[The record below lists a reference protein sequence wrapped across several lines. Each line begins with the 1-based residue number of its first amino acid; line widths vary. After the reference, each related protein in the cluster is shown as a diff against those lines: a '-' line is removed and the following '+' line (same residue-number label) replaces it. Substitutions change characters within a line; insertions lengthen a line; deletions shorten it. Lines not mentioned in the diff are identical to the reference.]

1 MILKKKMSQLQTQ
14 YEEKLARLKMTPF
27 DNKINNNQNTNT
39 DFDNQCQI
47 HLEHLKQISNA
58 LDQSSLRSN
67 SQSVLQTAFTQVNQ
81 LQRLHHLALDQQR
94 KDFSQNYQTQFQ
106 NLQKSQTEQMET
118 ILQQAELRNQQQ
130 SIEIKKLKKDK
141 REMINVVNKKIQDLQ
156 YLHCEE
162 LKKERIIAKALSDE
176 LKEQSEVFMKDIQRL
191 KDERNNNVKPITL
204 NEQQIILDK
213 DKEINDLKMKL
224 EQMQRQQKEI
234 LLQNEALM
242 KSKRTLEQ
250 QVMVLSDRIVQT
262 VSKIK

>member
-1 MILKKKMSQLQTQ
+1 
-14 YEEKLARLKMTPF
+14 
-27 DNKINNNQNTNT
+27 
-39 DFDNQCQI
+39 
-47 HLEHLKQISNA
+47 
-58 LDQSSLRSN
+58 
-67 SQSVLQTAFTQVNQ
+67 
-81 LQRLHHLALDQQR
+81 
-94 KDFSQNYQTQFQ
+94 
-106 NLQKSQTEQMET
+106 
-118 ILQQAELRNQQQ
+118 
-130 SIEIKKLKKDK
+130 
-141 REMINVVNKKIQDLQ
+141 
-156 YLHCEE
+156 
-162 LKKERIIAKALSDE
+162 LSDE

>member
-1 MILKKKMSQLQTQ
+1 
-14 YEEKLARLKMTPF
+14 
-27 DNKINNNQNTNT
+27 
-39 DFDNQCQI
+39 
-47 HLEHLKQISNA
+47 
-58 LDQSSLRSN
+58 
-67 SQSVLQTAFTQVNQ
+67 
-81 LQRLHHLALDQQR
+81 
-94 KDFSQNYQTQFQ
+94 
-106 NLQKSQTEQMET
+106 
-118 ILQQAELRNQQQ
+118 
-130 SIEIKKLKKDK
+130 
-141 REMINVVNKKIQDLQ
+141 
-156 YLHCEE
+156 LHCEE

>member
-1 MILKKKMSQLQTQ
+1 
-14 YEEKLARLKMTPF
+14 
-27 DNKINNNQNTNT
+27 
-39 DFDNQCQI
+39 
-47 HLEHLKQISNA
+47 
-58 LDQSSLRSN
+58 
-67 SQSVLQTAFTQVNQ
+67 
-81 LQRLHHLALDQQR
+81 
-94 KDFSQNYQTQFQ
+94 
-106 NLQKSQTEQMET
+106 
-118 ILQQAELRNQQQ
+118 
-130 SIEIKKLKKDK
+130 
-141 REMINVVNKKIQDLQ
+141 MINVVNKKIQDLQ